1 MFFNFQF
8 AKSLAAKTR
17 LKTRQ
22 IEVSIYCTCIS
33 CGQSD
38 KEFRDTSHS
47 TFNLQN
53 LYTPKKTKTR
63 QTKERQ
69 LIINNYAY
77 ISCGESGNEF
87 PDNFEFT
94 TEEGI
99 FVLLELVFVH
109 AKEIKVDSGNGFDE
123 TFERGGEL
131 ELPEEAAGNAS
142 GGGAGQTDLQ
152 ILRSI
157 SNFFKQFS
165 ADSNNFRFR
174 SLNALHIQNLS
185 NCCRDKCHLKLV

>member
-1 MFFNFQF
+1 MGGSFWQKNSLITLILFELQPIIIFSSGANFGHHPLC
-8 AKSLAAKTR
+8 K
-17 LKTRQ
+17 
-22 IEVSIYCTCIS
+22 
-33 CGQSD
+33 
-38 KEFRDTSHS
+38 
-47 TFNLQN
+47 
-53 LYTPKKTKTR
+53 YT
-63 QTKERQ
+63 
-69 LIINNYAY
+69 Y

-94 TEEGI
+94 TEEGV

-131 ELPEEAAGNAS
+131 ELPEEAGGNAS

-157 SNFFKQFS
+157 SNFTSFFFKLFS
-165 ADSNNFRFR
+165 ADSHNFRFR
-174 SLNALHIQNLS
+174 SYSKIVKLLQLQGLMLS
-185 NCCRDKCHLKLV
+185 VKFTIF

>member
-1 MFFNFQF
+1 MNSVILRIQLSICKIFTSQKRRKFV
-8 AKSLAAKTR
+8 KS
-17 LKTRQ
+17 
-22 IEVSIYCTCIS
+22 
-33 CGQSD
+33 QSV
-38 KEFRDTSHS
+38 
-47 TFNLQN
+47 N
-53 LYTPKKTKTR
+53 YT
-63 QTKERQ
+63 
-69 LIINNYAY
+69 Y

-94 TEEGI
+94 TEEGV

-131 ELPEEAAGNAS
+131 ELPEEAGGNAS

-157 SNFFKQFS
+157 SNFTSFFFQTVFS
-165 ADSNNFRFR
+165 RFT
-174 SLNALHIQNLS
+174 
-185 NCCRDKCHLKLV
+185 

>member
-1 MFFNFQF
+1 M
-8 AKSLAAKTR
+8 
-17 LKTRQ
+17 
-22 IEVSIYCTCIS
+22 SIYFTCGE
-33 CGQSD
+33 CD
-38 KEFRDTSHS
+38 KEFRDTSNS

-53 LYTPKKTKTR
+53 LYKPKETKTR
-63 QTKERQ
+63 QIKERQ
-69 LIINNYAY
+69 HITKYTY

-94 TEEGI
+94 TEEGV

-131 ELPEEAAGNAS
+131 ELPEEAGGNAS

-157 SNFFKQFS
+157 SNFTSFFFKLFS
-165 ADSNNFRFR
+165 ADSHNFRFR
-174 SLNALHIQNLS
+174 SYS
-185 NCCRDKCHLKLV
+185 KFVKLLEG

>member
-1 MFFNFQF
+1 M
-8 AKSLAAKTR
+8 
-17 LKTRQ
+17 
-22 IEVSIYCTCIS
+22 
-33 CGQSD
+33 
-38 KEFRDTSHS
+38 
-47 TFNLQN
+47 
-53 LYTPKKTKTR
+53 YT
-63 QTKERQ
+63 
-69 LIINNYAY
+69 Y

-94 TEEGI
+94 TEEGV

-131 ELPEEAAGNAS
+131 ELPEEAGGNAS

-157 SNFFKQFS
+157 SNFTSFF
-165 ADSNNFRFR
+165 F
-174 SLNALHIQNLS
+174 S
-185 NCCRDKCHLKLV
+185 NCFQQIHIISVSGHWTHFIFKIFQTVAGIRMTSQFCACFYRLAQLWVA

>member
-1 MFFNFQF
+1 M
-8 AKSLAAKTR
+8 
-17 LKTRQ
+17 
-22 IEVSIYCTCIS
+22 
-33 CGQSD
+33 
-38 KEFRDTSHS
+38 
-47 TFNLQN
+47 
-53 LYTPKKTKTR
+53 YT
-63 QTKERQ
+63 
-69 LIINNYAY
+69 Y

-94 TEEGI
+94 TEEGV

-131 ELPEEAAGNAS
+131 ELPEEAGGNAS

-157 SNFFKQFS
+157 SNFTIIFL
-165 ADSNNFRFR
+165 NFQQIHIIAV
-174 SLNALHIQNLS
+174 SGHIQN
-185 NCCRDKCHLKLV
+185 CHTVAGIIDIS

>member
-1 MFFNFQF
+1 MIPRIQ
-8 AKSLAAKTR
+8 
-17 LKTRQ
+17 
-22 IEVSIYCTCIS
+22 VSICKI
-33 CGQSD
+33 
-38 KEFRDTSHS
+38 FTSQKRQKLVKS
-47 TFNLQN
+47 NQRASIYN
-53 LYTPKKTKTR
+53 YT
-63 QTKERQ
+63 
-69 LIINNYAY
+69 Y

-94 TEEGI
+94 TEEGV

-131 ELPEEAAGNAS
+131 ELPEEAGGNAS

-157 SNFFKQFS
+157 SNFSSFFPNCFQQI
-165 ADSNNFRFR
+165 
-174 SLNALHIQNLS
+174 HIIS
-185 NCCRDKCHLKLV
+185 VSGH

>member
-1 MFFNFQF
+1 MYLHLSICQIF
-8 AKSLAAKTR
+8 
-17 LKTRQ
+17 TRQ
-22 IEVSIYCTCIS
+22 NEIKNSSNRSVNFFT
-33 CGQSD
+33 
-38 KEFRDTSHS
+38 
-47 TFNLQN
+47 
-53 LYTPKKTKTR
+53 
-63 QTKERQ
+63 
-69 LIINNYAY
+69 Y

-94 TEEGI
+94 TEEGV

-131 ELPEEAAGNAS
+131 ELPEEAGGNAS

-157 SNFFKQFS
+157 SNFTGFFS
-165 ADSNNFRFR
+165 HCFQQI
-174 SLNALHIQNLS
+174 HIIS
-185 NCCRDKCHLKLV
+185 VSGH

>member
-1 MFFNFQF
+1 MSISCGESNNEFNFQF
-8 AKSLAAKTR
+8 AKSLQAK
-17 LKTRQ
+17 
-22 IEVSIYCTCIS
+22 I
-33 CGQSD
+33 D
-38 KEFRDTSHS
+38 KNSSNQRAS
-47 TFNLQN
+47 TYN
-53 LYTPKKTKTR
+53 YT
-63 QTKERQ
+63 
-69 LIINNYAY
+69 Y

-94 TEEGI
+94 TEEGV

-131 ELPEEAAGNAS
+131 ELPEKAGWNAS

-157 SNFFKQFS
+157 SNFTSLFQTV
-165 ADSNNFRFR
+165 FR
-174 SLNALHIQNLS
+174 SYT
-185 NCCRDKCHLKLV
+185 